1 MGLAED
7 LKALQDLREKGEMSE
22 TAYATARD
30 AAINKHTPPRDAVKP
45 LLSWQV
51 RVGLLVLLVLLGLY
65 SMRVNYGGKQT
76 ENAIRTAVRAPIALK
91 DSVENVPAASWKAVA
106 LDLPYAGTIDVRL
119 EVVNGNPM
127 DVAVTTPDQLEVL
140 KQNGWGQMRVFTDFN
155 AVKTKTYRRTGQ
167 LGQGSYYLVMR
178 DTSLGILSQRAS
190 DISVKVQL
198 NP

>member
-22 TAYATARD
+22 SAYASARD
-30 AAINKHTPPRDAVKP
+30 VVIRKHAPSSDAIKP
-45 LLSWQV
+45 LLTWQV
-51 RVGLLVLLVLLGLY
+51 RVGLLVLLVVLGWF
-65 SMRVNYGGKQT
+65 SMRVNYGSRQT
-76 ENAIRTAVRAPIALK
+76 ENAIRTAVRAPIAVK
-91 DSVENVPAASWKAVA
+91 DSVENVPAASWKAIA
-106 LDLPYAGTIDVRL
+106 FDLPYPGTVDVSL

-127 DVAVTTPDQLEVL
+127 DVVVTTPDQLEVL
-140 KQNGWGQMRVFTDFN
+140 KQNGWSHMRVFTDFN

-178 DTSLGILSQRAS
+178 DISLGILSQRAS

>member
-30 AAINKHTPPRDAVKP
+30 ATIKKHAPPRDPIKP

-51 RVGLLVLLVLLGLY
+51 RLGLLVLLVLLGWY
-65 SMRVNYGGKQT
+65 SLRVNHSSKQA
-76 ENAIRTAVRAPIALK
+76 EEAIRTVVRARIALK
-91 DSVENVPAASWKAVA
+91 DSVENVPAASWKAVP
-106 LDLPYAGTIDVRL
+106 LDLPYPGTIDVSL
-119 EVVNGNPM
+119 EVVNGNPI

-140 KQNGWGQMRVFTDFN
+140 KQNGWGHMRVFTDFN

-167 LGQGSYYLVMR
+167 LGQGSYYLVIR

>member
-22 TAYATARD
+22 TAYAAARD
-30 AAINKHTPPRDAVKP
+30 AALKKHVPPSDPIKP

-51 RVGLLVLLVLLGLY
+51 RVGLLVLLVLLGWY
-65 SMRVNYGGKQT
+65 SLRVNHGTKQA
-76 ENAIRTAVRAPIALK
+76 EDAIRTAVRAPIALK

-106 LDLPYAGTIDVRL
+106 LDLPYPGTVDVSL
-119 EVVNGNPM
+119 EVVNGNPV
-127 DVAVTTPDQLEVL
+127 DVVVTTLDQLEVL
-140 KQNGWGQMRVFTDFN
+140 KQNGWGHMRVYTDFN

-178 DTSLGILSQRAS
+178 DTSLGILSAHAS
-190 DISVKVQL
+190 DVSVKAHL

>member
-30 AAINKHTPPRDAVKP
+30 ATIKKHAPPRDAIKP

-51 RVGLLVLLVLLGLY
+51 RLGLLVLLALLGWY
-65 SMRVNYGGKQT
+65 SLRVNHSSKQA
-76 ENAIRTAVRAPIALK
+76 EEAIRTVVRAPIALK
-91 DSVENVPAASWKAVA
+91 DSVENVPAASWKAVP
-106 LDLPYAGTIDVRL
+106 LDLPYPGTIDVSL

-140 KQNGWGQMRVFTDFN
+140 KQNGWGHMRVFTDFN

-167 LGQGSYYLVMR
+167 LGQGSYYLVIR

-190 DISVKVQL
+190 DISVKVQF

>member
-30 AAINKHTPPRDAVKP
+30 ATIKKHAPPRDPIKP

-51 RVGLLVLLVLLGLY
+51 RLGLLVLLVLLGWY
-65 SMRVNYGGKQT
+65 SLRVNHSSKQA
-76 ENAIRTAVRAPIALK
+76 EEAIRTVVRARIALK
-91 DSVENVPAASWKAVA
+91 DSVENVPAASWKAVP
-106 LDLPYAGTIDVRL
+106 LDLPYPGTIDVSL

-140 KQNGWGQMRVFTDFN
+140 KQNGWGHMRVFTDFN

-167 LGQGSYYLVMR
+167 LGQGSYYLVIR